1 VGLYNNR
8 DRIPRVEKLK
18 IAQKTQKFT
27 FKMDQQPENVVLDPY
42 VNLLFDGKL
51 RN

>member
-1 VGLYNNR
+1 LV
-8 DRIPRVEKLK
+8 PTVENLK
-18 IAQKTQKFT
+18 IEQKTQKFT
-27 FKMDQQPENVVLDPY
+27 FKMAEQPSNVVLDPY